1 MSTEGLF
8 RIGGTHNRI
17 QELAA
22 KATAGDVE
30 FDPHEVPH
38 NVSALVTKYLR
49 ELPEPLLTAAA
60 YDSYITAI
68 GAPSFIASLHCHCV
82 FCVCVCVFGSVVG
95 SVFVCCSDVCVD
107 VCSCVFVLCKQCV

>member
-17 QELAA
+17 QELAT
-22 KATAGDVE
+22 KAAAGDIE
-30 FDPHEVPH
+30 FDVHEVPH
-38 NVSALVTKYLR
+38 NVSALVTKFLR

-68 GAPSFIASLHCHCV
+68 GAPRFYLLCLCTGV
-82 FCVCVCVFGSVVG
+82 VC
-95 SVFVCCSDVCVD
+95 
-107 VCSCVFVLCKQCV
+107 LCA